1 LNKEKIM
8 KKVRKA
14 VFGFGR
20 YAAAT
25 LNAGCAGLA
34 STENRF

>member
-1 LNKEKIM
+1 M

-20 YAAAT
+20 YADAS

-34 STENRF
+34 CAENRF

>member
-1 LNKEKIM
+1 M

-20 YAAAT
+20 HAGAW
-25 LNAGCAGLA
+25 LNAGFAGLA
-34 STENRF
+34 YAENSLQGECS

>member
-1 LNKEKIM
+1 M

-20 YAAAT
+20 HADAR
-25 LNAGCAGLA
+25 LNTGCAGLA
-34 STENRF
+34 FAENGF

>member
-1 LNKEKIM
+1 M

-20 YAAAT
+20 YAVAS
-25 LNAGCAGLA
+25 LNTGCAGLA
-34 STENRF
+34 CAENRF

>member
-1 LNKEKIM
+1 M

-14 VFGFGR
+14 VFGSGRSPFGL
-20 YAAAT
+20 

-34 STENRF
+34 FTEDRF

>member
-1 LNKEKIM
+1 M

-14 VFGFGR
+14 VFGCGR
-20 YAAAT
+20 HAGVW

-34 STENRF
+34 CAENGFQGKMK

>member
-1 LNKEKIM
+1 M

-20 YAAAT
+20 SCKQL

-34 STENRF
+34 CAEHGLQGVMK

>member
-1 LNKEKIM
+1 M

-20 YAAAT
+20 RAGAR
-25 LNAGCAGLA
+25 LNTGFAGLA
-34 STENRF
+34 FTEDRF

>member
-1 LNKEKIM
+1 M

-20 YAAAT
+20 DAKAS
-25 LNAGCAGLA
+25 LNAGYAGLA
-34 STENRF
+34 CAEDSLEGGKA

>member
-1 LNKEKIM
+1 M

-20 YAAAT
+20 HADAW
-25 LNAGCAGLA
+25 LNAGFAGLA
-34 STENRF
+34 CAEDSLQGEKS

>member
-1 LNKEKIM
+1 M

-20 YAAAT
+20 NADAT
-25 LNAGCAGLA
+25 LDAGCAGLA
-34 STENRF
+34 SAENRF

>member
-1 LNKEKIM
+1 M

-20 YAAAT
+20 YASAS
-25 LNAGCAGLA
+25 LNTVYAGLA
-34 STENRF
+34 CAEDSLQGEMA

>member
-1 LNKEKIM
+1 M

-20 YAAAT
+20 SADAA
-25 LNAGCAGLA
+25 LNTGCAGLA
-34 STENRF
+34 CAEDSFQGEGK

>member
-1 LNKEKIM
+1 M

-14 VFGFGR
+14 AFGFGR
-20 YAAAT
+20 YAVAT

-34 STENRF
+34 FAEDSFQGDGK